1 MRGISE
7 QQYIRNCEVLWERC
21 KTDDVYAVKIFVEPL
36 IDKQFADQSD
46 DIFCVLVARADP
58 DGQLIDAPLGYHRSE
73 ENGIFLSR
81 IVTGTP
87 HGIDTKR
94 RAKSKPEHY
103 LLAYFDILGFK
114 SKLKREKL
122 ETVHMLYLRL
132 IEEAVKPQQAEWSKN
147 VALTS
152 DGDLVPA
159 LMWAPIE
166 VAYASDSLLLYVHY
180 HPSFV
185 EEFLRRSA
193 LLFCL
198 ALRAHVP

>member
-1 MRGISE
+1 MGGNRYFGLLQARSLLTVSSVSTHMCWS
-7 QQYIRNCEVLWERC
+7 R
-21 KTDDVYAVKIFVEPL
+21 PL
-36 IDKQFADQSD
+36 FELDWLANF
-46 DIFCVLVARADP
+46 F
-58 DGQLIDAPLGYHRSE
+58 
-73 ENGIFLSR
+73 
-81 IVTGTP
+81 
-87 HGIDTKR
+87 
-94 RAKSKPEHY
+94 EHY